1 MSYKKRSNWAVHG
14 DTLKIWDG
22 GDLVA
27 EIPIREFS
35 LLILEL
41 AKALKNEAM

>member
-14 DTLKIWDG
+14 DILKIWDG

-27 EIPIREFS
+27 EIPLREFP

-41 AKALKNEAM
+41 AKALKDEGG

>member
-14 DTLKIWDG
+14 EILKIWDG
-22 GDLVA
+22 GVLVA

-35 LLILEL
+35 YLILEL

>member
-1 MSYKKRSNWAVHG
+1 MSYKKRSNRAVHG
-14 DTLKIWDG
+14 DILKIWDG